1 MSPVGLLLAGG
12 AGRRMGRPKAL
23 VELDGRPLLL
33 GALDALRGGGCTPLV
48 VVLGAAADQ
57 VAELLPA
64 DVRAVVAADWAEGM
78 GASLRTGLDALTRS
92 PAAAGSSG
100 AVGPAAAVEP
110 SVVVGPAVVGPAV
123 VGPAVVGPAVVGPAV
138 VEPSA
143 VLVHLVDL
151 PGVGAAAIARL
162 AEAASTGPE
171 VLARAA
177 YHGVPG
183 HPVLLGRA
191 HWAGVRESARGDA
204 GARGYLAGHPALRLV
219 ECGDLADP
227 GDVDTPAA
235 LREFTQ
241 RRTS

>member
-1 MSPVGLLLAGG
+1 MPPVGLLLAGG

-33 GALDALRGGGCTPLV
+33 RALDALRGGGCTPLV

-78 GASLRTGLDALTRS
+78 GASLRAGLDALARS
-92 PAAAGSSG
+92 AEATESPNATESPIAAESS
-100 AVGPAAAVEP
+100 AA
-110 SVVVGPAVVGPAV
+110 
-123 VGPAVVGPAVVGPAV
+123 

-171 VLARAA
+171 VLARAS
-177 YHGVPG
+177 YRGVPG
-183 HPVLLGRA
+183 HPVLLGRS
-191 HWAGVRESARGDA
+191 HWAGVRDSARGDA

-227 GDVDTPAA
+227 RDVDTPAA
-235 LREFTQ
+235 LWEFTERQ
-241 RRTS
+241 TS